1 MNNRTISKIQAFNL
15 LCISAESAIALYFS
29 TAIWFMLSWLVDG
42 SNAVAPF
49 TNMV

>member
-1 MNNRTISKIQAFNL
+1 MNNLPIGNIKAFNL

-29 TAIWFMLSWLVDG
+29 TAIWFMLSGLNDG

-49 TNMV
+49 INMV